1 MTRYAKLM
9 SEALAE
15 VRESAKKITKKE
27 RDSLENDNQ
36 HGELALK
43 LAQSFGTPQEVK
55 KIKDINKRHMQKGS
69 IDPKDQKERDA
80 ISNKYYKMAEDN
92 KYRNDI
98 QSQTTHENDLT
109 HSKEENQPEWGTD
122 ESTLKAKKMTPGE
135 SDLDEKKT
143 VPSMLMPM
151 SVKKDIEKMMKDR
164 KYKGNTDAFA
174 AAVKKKYSKYYDNV
188 DVQGLIQKH
197 AETNESNRIDN
208 FDENYRKLAMK
219 GIGTETKK
227 GARVGLKT
235 DYYLPK
241 NGDKSFGKI
250 TRVTSSG
257 YEITDEKTKKVHK
270 FKFYDPNND
279 PTSVRGTREEVEITE
294 KVSKEL
300 AAKVLSMN
308 KNQKFVKVGNDYVPE
323 IYLSA
328 SDRDKLKSE
337 FGRLPRGLPSA
348 SSGIP
353 VVDMINHALGKDG
366 VIDTEGGDTSSPKLI
381 SWDKGGKT
389 IGRPKTVGDAA
400 KIAGVRLE
408 SVELDE
414 ANYRVT
420 YSTKG
425 KLFSKK
431 IRAKSEDEAEDI
443 FVKQFKDKKIPID
456 ADDIR
461 SVVKEGYEGEVLKVL
476 DDAGIDGYFKNN
488 KLYVSRRD
496 AKGAKKALDDSDEIT
511 NLPKMVME
519 ETELDEKYDLY
530 HKSFSDAM
538 QHAYDY
544 AKKKMG
550 ITVDPKEIDSKV
562 ATGPKKPS
570 EGKTNTYRLKGRG
583 GNLQIQVYNK
593 GGSKPF
599 ELNMYKEEVVYFDEN
614 DKRIDEM
621 FDYVLIDK
629 DNKIVGRYSGK
640 DAKKDAQSGMR
651 SAHLPPMR
659 IPKNEV
665 GKMKI
670 IPINPKDKKSIGDM
684 VLAIGEE
691 LDMDEG
697 KMKQMHQMMDDGKTA
712 EEIAKALKLDLKSV
726 KALMK
731 EDMSGKDVA
740 KRMMKMQTMK
750 PFASKV
756 AKMKT
761 VSHDDLEKMLPD
773 YVAGSDIEKVLK
785 EGMWAMASK
794 PNEISAL
801 KKLMQRPIPVGDPE
815 KEIYTKEMD
824 ALYGLL
830 GDDELFDMIGV
841 LGDKKGAK
849 ADARPVIMKW
859 FAQRIKDNYGG
870 YGERTKELAK
880 AIGLK
885 KIAAAYEENGMT
897 KSLKDTI
904 LEMWAEASNKEAYG
918 GTVGMASYD
927 PTLSKKKKKKDE
939 TNKNDKSDDGD
950 GLDAVQPKAVK
961 KKFKDRK
968 DKDIDNDGDVDD
980 SDKFLHKRRKAVSK
994 AVKSETIQRY
1004 HETKEGSLRDAI
1016 LQMWGESSNK
1026 EAYGGVAGMAS
1037 YDPTLSKKKK
1047 DEKDEEKG
1055 LTKKEKNDTMTDTGK
1070 KITPVEISPKM
1081 AKIKNEKNRV

>member
-337 FGRLPRGLPSA
+337 FGRLPRGIPSA
-348 SSGIP
+348 SDGVP
-353 VVDMINHALGKDG
+353 VVDFINYALGLDNE
-366 VIDTEGGDTSSPKLI
+366 IDTEGGDKNAPSLY
-381 SWDKGGKT
+381 DYRKGKVIGK
-389 IGRPKTVGDAA
+389 PKTVGDAA
-400 KIAGVRLE
+400 KMAGVRLE

-691 LDMDEG
+691 LEMDEG

-785 EGMWAMASK
+785 EGMWAMAST
-794 PNEISAL
+794 PREVAAL

-830 GDDELFDMIGV
+830 GDDELFDMIGE

-918 GTVGMASYD
+918 G
-927 PTLSKKKKKKDE
+927 
-939 TNKNDKSDDGD
+939 
-950 GLDAVQPKAVK
+950 
-961 KKFKDRK
+961 
-968 DKDIDNDGDVDD
+968 
-980 SDKFLHKRRKAVSK
+980 
-994 AVKSETIQRY
+994 
-1004 HETKEGSLRDAI
+1004 
-1016 LQMWGESSNK
+1016 
-1026 EAYGGVAGMAS
+1026 VAGMAS